1 MQSTHDIIE
10 LMEDPDFKQLVASI
24 IALAITAGKLPDG
37 DTNLARNA
45 LLFANA
51 VIAEAD
57 PQNAGS
63 NGLKNAQEAMA
74 NDATAMLK
82 ILREHT
88 ERNGQSVLATMTK
101 RPTLN

>member
-1 MQSTHDIIE
+1 MPNTHDIIE

-24 IALAITAGKLPDG
+24 IALVKASGTPKEG
-37 DTNLARNA
+37 DANLANKA

-57 PQNAGS
+57 PRNAG
-63 NGLKNAQEAMA
+63 NDGLKYAHDAIV
-74 NDATAMLK
+74 NDGKAMLR
-82 ILREHT
+82 ILREHN
-88 ERNGQSVLATMTK
+88 ERNGQPALATMTK